1 MKSSVFLLAGAIA
14 LMSLGGCASLDS
26 KLAREFEKIRR
37 GPSGA
42 PYKSI
47 TNFSEALS
55 CVDDLML
62 AKGVKNIPVMVEDLE
77 DKTEEVKTGT
87 RDMLISAISR
97 MTTKSKAIKLIA
109 YGKDSGNLVS
119 FMKAANYSDAYK
131 EMPAFDIQGSIT
143 QFDKGVASADTSAG
157 VFYRKKGG
165 GGAAHSTSLNVVAL
179 DLNVLRASDMSVIP
193 GITSSN
199 SVAIFQRGDSLDMD
213 ASINKFGVYFD
224 LSLNASEGQAQAV
237 RNLVDLAAV
246 ELVGKLVGVPYGKCL
261 GAKEAATG
269 TAGETGATGVEGE
282 SGKPVKTQAKSA
294 ETSQQAE
301 PVMAKIPKLVPKK
314 QVSAASAPK
323 IMPALMVGD
332 SIDPKGIVR
341 VKRIIA
347 SEAVPV
353 SVRK

>member
-1 MKSSVFLLAGAIA
+1 MKKSVIMLAVAFT
-14 LMSLGGCASLDS
+14 LSTLGGCASLDN

-37 GPSGA
+37 GPSGS
-42 PYKSI
+42 PYKSV
-47 TNFSEALS
+47 TNFSDALS

-62 AKGVKNIPVMVEDLE
+62 AKGVKSIPVMVEDLD

-119 FMKAANYSDAYK
+119 FMKAANFSDAYK

-143 QFDKGVASADTSAG
+143 QFDKGVTTGDASTG

-224 LSLNASEGQAQAV
+224 LSLNASEGKAQAV

-246 ELVGKLVGVPYGKCL
+246 ELVGKLVGVPYSNCL
-261 GAKEAATG
+261 GVKEPAAG
-269 TAGETGATGVEGE
+269 TAGTTGQ
-282 SGKPVKTQAKSA
+282 SGAKGANSQPQTEPVKVINMKL
-294 ETSQQAE
+294 
-301 PVMAKIPKLVPKK
+301 PKLTPKRDTI
-314 QVSAASAPK
+314 APTA
-323 IMPALMVGD
+323 PAVMHALKVGD
-332 SIDPKGIVR
+332 TVDAQGIVR
-341 VKRIIA
+341 VKRIITP
-347 SEAVPV
+347 SKP
-353 SVRK
+353 